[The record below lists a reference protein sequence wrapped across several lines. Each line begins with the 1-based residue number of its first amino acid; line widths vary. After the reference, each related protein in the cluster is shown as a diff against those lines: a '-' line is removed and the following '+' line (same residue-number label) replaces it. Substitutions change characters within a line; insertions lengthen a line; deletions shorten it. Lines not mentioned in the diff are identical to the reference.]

1 VRWGAPPAFRFWK
14 PEARFA
20 ALPGVTSTRVGYCGG
35 GSPQGGGDGGE
46 DGGDDRGDDRLSA
59 PVTYDTVCN
68 GDGNTEVV
76 RVTFDP
82 SITSYE
88 QVLGAFWEVSGSR
101 AATRRQKAQY
111 KSAIF
116 FSSEEQRGAAVASLA
131 ARAAELKD
139 GEDLVTEVLPM
150 GPWRGGMLP
159 RATLN
164 LTSSSQTRRS

>member
-1 VRWGAPPAFRFWK
+1 
-14 PEARFA
+14 
-20 ALPGVTSTRVGYCGG
+20 
-35 GSPQGGGDGGE
+35 
-46 DGGDDRGDDRLSA
+46 
-59 PVTYDTVCN
+59 VCN

-131 ARAAELKD
+131 ARAAGLKD

-150 GPWRGGMLP
+150 GPWYDAEERHQGRVAKH
-159 RATLN
+159 RAAKAARADAAQGWVDAWTA
-164 LTSSSQTRRS
+164 TTEPSE